1 MNKKYLSAILFGT
14 LLAAS
19 TGTFTSCKDYDDDIK
34 ALQEQIDKNG
44 TTVGTL
50 QEQLTAQLTALQAA
64 LQTAQS
70 TADAAKADAAKAQA
84 AADAAKAAG
93 DAAAAEA
100 AQAKVLAEAAKK
112 AAADAEAKALAK
124 ITEEVATMKAYV
136 DASIATINETLGT
149 KADKKALEDAIAQF
163 NVGIEDA
170 VKMLSVK
177 IDGVQAEL
185 STLTGTVDGLKV
197 KIATNADNIQTAQD
211 AILNLIA
218 VDEDLQRQL
227 DALKDYDKELKDLID
242 ANKIEADEDLAQA
255 IKKAE
260 DELKAAREANQELW
274 NAQTEENSTLRGLIG
289 DNKNA
294 ILANATLI
302 EKLTA
307 RVGANEEELL
317 AHHKLI
323 EGLQNGLNAANDD
336 IDELNRNLV
345 ITNQSIEALE
355 SRINDKLDEIK
366 ADMGKLGERITTL
379 DTTLRTLISTEI
391 SNLHVLIV
399 ARLSSIAFAP
409 DYIVDGVE
417 AVKFS
422 SLQYSAMNPDENAL
436 VPTKYNFSVGAPV
449 IASYHFNP
457 KSFNLANATYSYLDR
472 TVTIIET
479 GTRAAGSNLVDIIGQ
494 PIKNTATGT
503 VDFTLR
509 RKHANVRPAEDKT
522 NMIALQA
529 TMTGDPAQKDADPV
543 ITSPYVAVY
552 DDLITPEDIFIADG
566 ATLATGNTAHFAATF
581 SACKTTLVRYEMAY
595 DKVFDLKSL
604 VATCLVKDGSHEA
617 FPVEDYE
624 LSYRFAV
631 ASSEYNV
638 QSGSTITNQQK
649 DLVCTD
655 AEKGT
660 FEAIADNGHNP
671 EFVGRTPIFKVELVD
686 KAGNV
691 VRRGFVKVEIVAE
704 KTPDMAVTIE
714 GTETYGCANTQSKL
728 YKFEED
734 YLRDN
739 IYRLMNK
746 GDGSEQGM
754 SHEEFWNTYEYL
766 ETSVLKNGVA
776 LPGIDAPSLIDGVA
790 TDGKATKIVIWR
802 FAHGQVGNVGITGAN
817 LYATLTLRNKVSS
830 NKYPKYIHFHFAVK
844 VNLPVIALDTE
855 KTKVNDAF
863 WDKDADG
870 KYIAFRV
877 NAKRPGAITS
887 PASECTISQD
897 ITKAYV
903 DGTYTVNIPT
913 GVCTESTYEIE
924 STYSNGIKTTTV
936 LAGVQLNGT
945 TISLNKSNTAVKA
958 ALNSEKG
965 LQAVIIH
972 KYMIES
978 GDTYIVNRFKVTF
991 IRPVTFTMPDGITVK
1006 DGATGGDEV
1015 SFQHDG
1021 LLTDWR
1027 GYAITHPVWESV
1039 VKTHGRWKTICVPE
1053 YTYVDGHYNKTKD
1066 AEFNLE
1072 TETVTFTTGTDL
1084 KMYTGR
1090 ESYAVQEYRL
1100 ITAADGTQYW
1110 GWMTMDYNKVFNVTD
1125 VKISKDAVRV
1135 ELALQAERYAASQ
1148 AVQTRCVSN
1157 DDVTYNEHVITASS
1171 EVSFTNITG
1180 VNYVPAVYEYVPATE
1195 VEISHEHSPKPHYA
1209 GTVNGQTS
1217 GCWEWH
1223 QWEHDHEVLV
1233 PGQFWDYYGEIKNV
1247 VLDIN
1252 NVSTSLEYNN
1262 HKLPDDAVL
1271 TQGATNTVKYE
1282 NAESNIG
1289 YSYTITIPAS
1299 IEYGWGI
1306 LKTDLILTA
1315 EPAGNNK

>member
-100 AQAKVLAEAAKK
+100 AQAKVLAEAAKQ

-124 ITEEVATMKAYV
+124 ITEEVTAMKAYV
-136 DASIATINETLGT
+136 DSSIAEINAT
-149 KADKKALEDAIAQF
+149 KADKKDLEAAIAQF
-163 NVGIEDA
+163 NEDIEG
-170 VKMLSVK
+170 VVQLLSGR
-177 IDGVQAEL
+177 IDGVQADL
-185 STLTGTVDGLKV
+185 SILTGTVEGLKGDV
-197 KIATNADNIQTAQD
+197 VTNANNIQNAQD
-211 AILNLIA
+211 AIKTLIA
-218 VDEDLQRQL
+218 ADENLQLQL
-227 DALKDYDKELKDLID
+227 DALKAYDKELKGMID
-242 ANKIEADEDLAQA
+242 ANKIEADEALAQA

-260 DELKAAREANQELW
+260 DELKAAQEANQKLW
-274 NAQTEENSTLRGLIG
+274 DAQTEENSALRGLIG
-289 DNKNA
+289 DNAKDIKDLQGDLVQTNKDLKDLGDR
-294 ILANATLI
+294 ID
-302 EKLTA
+302 
-307 RVGANEEELL
+307 GEL
-317 AHHKLI
+317 
-323 EGLQNGLNAANDD
+323 
-336 IDELNRNLV
+336 
-345 ITNQSIEALE
+345 
-355 SRINDKLDEIK
+355 DKIK

-436 VPTKYNFSVGAPV
+436 VPTRYKFSVGAPA

-472 TVTIIET
+472 T
-479 GTRAAGSNLVDIIGQ
+479 VDIIGQ

-552 DDLITPEDIFIADG
+552 DDLITPKDIFIADG
-566 ATLATGNTAHFAATF
+566 ATLATGKDKAHFAETF

-754 SHEEFWNTYEYL
+754 SHT
-766 ETSVLKNGVA
+766 
-776 LPGIDAPSLIDGVA
+776 
-790 TDGKATKIVIWR
+790 
-802 FAHGQVGNVGITGAN
+802 
-817 LYATLTLRNKVSS
+817 
-830 NKYPKYIHFHFAVK
+830 
-844 VNLPVIALDTE
+844 
-855 KTKVNDAF
+855 
-863 WDKDADG
+863 
-870 KYIAFRV
+870 
-877 NAKRPGAITS
+877 
-887 PASECTISQD
+887 
-897 ITKAYV
+897 
-903 DGTYTVNIPT
+903 
-913 GVCTESTYEIE
+913 
-924 STYSNGIKTTTV
+924 
-936 LAGVQLNGT
+936 
-945 TISLNKSNTAVKA
+945 
-958 ALNSEKG
+958 
-965 LQAVIIH
+965 
-972 KYMIES
+972 
-978 GDTYIVNRFKVTF
+978 
-991 IRPVTFTMPDGITVK
+991 
-1006 DGATGGDEV
+1006 
-1015 SFQHDG
+1015 
-1021 LLTDWR
+1021 
-1027 GYAITHPVWESV
+1027 
-1039 VKTHGRWKTICVPE
+1039 
-1053 YTYVDGHYNKTKD
+1053 
-1066 AEFNLE
+1066 
-1072 TETVTFTTGTDL
+1072 
-1084 KMYTGR
+1084 
-1090 ESYAVQEYRL
+1090 
-1100 ITAADGTQYW
+1100 
-1110 GWMTMDYNKVFNVTD
+1110 
-1125 VKISKDAVRV
+1125 
-1135 ELALQAERYAASQ
+1135 
-1148 AVQTRCVSN
+1148 
-1157 DDVTYNEHVITASS
+1157 
-1171 EVSFTNITG
+1171 
-1180 VNYVPAVYEYVPATE
+1180 
-1195 VEISHEHSPKPHYA
+1195 
-1209 GTVNGQTS
+1209 
-1217 GCWEWH
+1217 
-1223 QWEHDHEVLV
+1223 
-1233 PGQFWDYYGEIKNV
+1233 
-1247 VLDIN
+1247 
-1252 NVSTSLEYNN
+1252 
-1262 HKLPDDAVL
+1262 
-1271 TQGATNTVKYE
+1271 
-1282 NAESNIG
+1282 
-1289 YSYTITIPAS
+1289 
-1299 IEYGWGI
+1299 
-1306 LKTDLILTA
+1306 
-1315 EPAGNNK
+1315 

>member
-100 AQAKVLAEAAKK
+100 AQAKVLAEAAKQ

-124 ITEEVATMKAYV
+124 ITEEVTAMKAYV
-136 DASIATINETLGT
+136 DSSIAEINAT
-149 KADKKALEDAIAQF
+149 KADKKDLEAAIAQF
-163 NVGIEDA
+163 NEDIEG
-170 VKMLSVK
+170 VVQLLSGR
-177 IDGVQAEL
+177 IDGVQADL
-185 STLTGTVDGLKV
+185 SILTGTVEGLKGDV
-197 KIATNADNIQTAQD
+197 VTNANNIKNAQD
-211 AILNLIA
+211 AIKTLIA
-218 VDEDLQRQL
+218 ADENLQLQL
-227 DALKDYDKELKDLID
+227 DALKAYDKELKGMID
-242 ANKIEADEDLAQA
+242 ANKIEADEALAQA

-260 DELKAAREANQELW
+260 DELKAAQEANQKLW
-274 NAQTEENSTLRGLIG
+274 DAQTEENSALRGLIG
-289 DNKNA
+289 DNAKDIKDLQGDLVQTNKDLKDLGDR
-294 ILANATLI
+294 ID
-302 EKLTA
+302 
-307 RVGANEEELL
+307 GEL
-317 AHHKLI
+317 
-323 EGLQNGLNAANDD
+323 
-336 IDELNRNLV
+336 
-345 ITNQSIEALE
+345 
-355 SRINDKLDEIK
+355 DKIK

-422 SLQYSAMNPDENAL
+422 SLQYSAMSPNENASL
-436 VPTKYNFSVGAPV
+436 PIVTKYAYSVGAPA

-457 KSFNLANATYSYLDR
+457 KSFNLGNATYSYLDR
-472 TVTIIET
+472 AVTIIET

-566 ATLATGNTAHFAATF
+566 ATLATGNAAHFVATF

-776 LPGIDAPSLIDGVA
+776 LPGIAAPRLIDGVA
-790 TDGKATKIVIWR
+790 TDGKATKIVTWQ

-913 GVCTESTYEIE
+913 GVCTESMYEIE

-1053 YTYVDGHYNKTKD
+1053 YTYVDGHYNKTQD
-1066 AEFNLE
+1066 AQFNLE

-1125 VKISKDAVRV
+1125 VKISKDGVRV

-1233 PGQFWDYYGEIKNV
+1233 PGQFWDYYGEIKDI

-1252 NVSTSLEYNN
+1252 NVSTSLEYNG

>member
-1 MNKKYLSAILFGT
+1 M
-14 LLAAS
+14 
-19 TGTFTSCKDYDDDIK
+19 
-34 ALQEQIDKNG
+34 
-44 TTVGTL
+44 
-50 QEQLTAQLTALQAA
+50 
-64 LQTAQS
+64 
-70 TADAAKADAAKAQA
+70 
-84 AADAAKAAG
+84 
-93 DAAAAEA
+93 
-100 AQAKVLAEAAKK
+100 
-112 AAADAEAKALAK
+112 
-124 ITEEVATMKAYV
+124 
-136 DASIATINETLGT
+136 
-149 KADKKALEDAIAQF
+149 
-163 NVGIEDA
+163 
-170 VKMLSVK
+170 
-177 IDGVQAEL
+177 
-185 STLTGTVDGLKV
+185 
-197 KIATNADNIQTAQD
+197 
-211 AILNLIA
+211 
-218 VDEDLQRQL
+218 
-227 DALKDYDKELKDLID
+227 
-242 ANKIEADEDLAQA
+242 
-255 IKKAE
+255 
-260 DELKAAREANQELW
+260 
-274 NAQTEENSTLRGLIG
+274 
-289 DNKNA
+289 
-294 ILANATLI
+294 
-302 EKLTA
+302 
-307 RVGANEEELL
+307 
-317 AHHKLI
+317 
-323 EGLQNGLNAANDD
+323 
-336 IDELNRNLV
+336 
-345 ITNQSIEALE
+345 
-355 SRINDKLDEIK
+355 
-366 ADMGKLGERITTL
+366 
-379 DTTLRTLISTEI
+379 
-391 SNLHVLIV
+391 
-399 ARLSSIAFAP
+399 
-409 DYIVDGVE
+409 
-417 AVKFS
+417 
-422 SLQYSAMNPDENAL
+422 
-436 VPTKYNFSVGAPV
+436 
-449 IASYHFNP
+449 
-457 KSFNLANATYSYLDR
+457 
-472 TVTIIET
+472 
-479 GTRAAGSNLVDIIGQ
+479 
-494 PIKNTATGT
+494 
-503 VDFTLR
+503 
-509 RKHANVRPAEDKT
+509 
-522 NMIALQA
+522 
-529 TMTGDPAQKDADPV
+529 
-543 ITSPYVAVY
+543 
-552 DDLITPEDIFIADG
+552 
-566 ATLATGNTAHFAATF
+566 
-581 SACKTTLVRYEMAY
+581 
-595 DKVFDLKSL
+595 
-604 VATCLVKDGSHEA
+604 
-617 FPVEDYE
+617 
-624 LSYRFAV
+624 
-631 ASSEYNV
+631 
-638 QSGSTITNQQK
+638 
-649 DLVCTD
+649 
-655 AEKGT
+655 
-660 FEAIADNGHNP
+660 
-671 EFVGRTPIFKVELVD
+671 
-686 KAGNV
+686 
-691 VRRGFVKVEIVAE
+691 
-704 KTPDMAVTIE
+704 
-714 GTETYGCANTQSKL
+714 
-728 YKFEED
+728 
-734 YLRDN
+734 
-739 IYRLMNK
+739 
-746 GDGSEQGM
+746 
-754 SHEEFWNTYEYL
+754 
-766 ETSVLKNGVA
+766 
-776 LPGIDAPSLIDGVA
+776 
-790 TDGKATKIVIWR
+790 
-802 FAHGQVGNVGITGAN
+802 
-817 LYATLTLRNKVSS
+817 YATLTLRNKVSS

-913 GVCTESTYEIE
+913 GVCTESMYEIE

-945 TISLNKSNTAVKA
+945 TISLDKSNTAVKA

-1039 VKTHGRWKTICVPE
+1039 VKTHGRWKTICVPQ
-1053 YTYVDGHYNKTKD
+1053 YTYVDGHYNKTQD
-1066 AEFNLE
+1066 AQFNLE

-1090 ESYAVQEYRL
+1090 ESYTVQEYRL

-1135 ELALQAERYAASQ
+1135 ELALQAEQYAASQ
-1148 AVQTRCVSN
+1148 VMQTRCVSN
-1157 DDVTYNEHVITASS
+1157 NNVTYDEHVITASS